1 MTTYLMNALP
11 NSLFPTEGCTMTV
24 TGISEKEAVVL
35 LTEPDWYIDFDDNIT
50 PRVFTGVSAVGHAS
64 TAKVLSRIFNIRV
77 NAHHAFSLVE
87 SVVIPHSRVQV
98 TPVAGDVVVA
108 ALFTSTVRL
117 EEGVQYTEQELLAL
131 PIRWIVVDFDGD
143 CNGNP

>member
-1 MTTYLMNALP
+1 
-11 NSLFPTEGCTMTV
+11 
-24 TGISEKEAVVL
+24 
-35 LTEPDWYIDFDDNIT
+35 
-50 PRVFTGVSAVGHAS
+50 
-64 TAKVLSRIFNIRV
+64 
-77 NAHHAFSLVE
+77 
-87 SVVIPHSRVQV
+87 V